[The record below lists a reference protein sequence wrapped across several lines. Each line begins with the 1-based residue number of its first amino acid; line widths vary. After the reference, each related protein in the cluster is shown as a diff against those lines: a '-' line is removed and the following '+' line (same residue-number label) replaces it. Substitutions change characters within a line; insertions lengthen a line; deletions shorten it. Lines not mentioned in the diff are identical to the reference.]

1 MSTDRRSGSLG
12 ELRGMALT
20 WSGIVAEDVAG
31 KPGKVEVG
39 PRHLHKP
46 TMPTSFNTRTNA
58 ANATLIRITLS

>member
-46 TMPTSFNTRTNA
+46 TSFNTRTNA